1 MQLLKAKIL
10 ILIIQIKWMSM
21 MALRDLMMKKV
32 GIMRERDRRQM
43 VQPVVRLMAVY
54 RSEKTSSLTTIRV
67 WQRVMKKLQA

>member
-1 MQLLKAKIL
+1 
-10 ILIIQIKWMSM
+10 M
-21 MALRDLMMKKV
+21 MALRELMMKKV

-54 RSEKTSSLTTIRV
+54 RSEKTSSFTTIRV